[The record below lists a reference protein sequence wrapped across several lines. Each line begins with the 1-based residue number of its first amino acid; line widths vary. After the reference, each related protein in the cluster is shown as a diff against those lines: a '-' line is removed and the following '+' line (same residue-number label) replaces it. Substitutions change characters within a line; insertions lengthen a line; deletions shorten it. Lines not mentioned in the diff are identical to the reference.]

1 MPDWAFSANEVKSP
15 VDDALAG
22 LSLANTIGVGR
33 CDNEAVCGSLLSGV
47 RLALPSAILDP
58 LEAEIGSG
66 NR

>member
-1 MPDWAFSANEVKSP
+1 VG
-15 VDDALAG
+15 DALAG

>member
-1 MPDWAFSANEVKSP
+1 M
-15 VDDALAG
+15 DDALAG

-47 RLALPSAILDP
+47 RLAALPSAILDL